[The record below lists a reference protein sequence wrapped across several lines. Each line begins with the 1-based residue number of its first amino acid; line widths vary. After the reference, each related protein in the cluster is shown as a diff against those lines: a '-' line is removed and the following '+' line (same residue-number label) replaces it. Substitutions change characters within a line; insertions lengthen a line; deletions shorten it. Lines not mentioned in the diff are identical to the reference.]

1 MNDKIIMRNIKDI
14 QQKMEVLKKDAY
26 EYSWENYII
35 HFFFHRDK
43 ILIKVKKGV
52 IYAVIPCSAENRRFV
67 GEFYEDNGMVC
78 MEGKF
83 ELLSHVKVLYS
94 IFFGIIFFI
103 WIFLFF
109 LIYEEKIYFVEELF
123 YFLIGTFVLAI
134 FGIWYLFRYRSKTY
148 EQRIVDYL
156 RNMLL

>member
-1 MNDKIIMRNIKDI
+1 
-14 QQKMEVLKKDAY
+14 
-26 EYSWENYII
+26 
-35 HFFFHRDK
+35 
-43 ILIKVKKGV
+43 
-52 IYAVIPCSAENRRFV
+52 
-67 GEFYEDNGMVC
+67 MVC

-83 ELLSHVKVLYS
+83 ELLSHVKALYS

>member
-1 MNDKIIMRNIKDI
+1 MK
-14 QQKMEVLKKDAY
+14 VLKNYAY
-26 EYSWENYII
+26 EYSWDNYII
-35 HFFFHRDK
+35 HFFFQRDK
-43 ILIKVKKGV
+43 VLIKVKKGV

-83 ELLSHVKVLYS
+83 ELLSHVKALYS

-109 LIYEEKIYFVEELF
+109 LFMKEKYILWKNCF
-123 YFLIGTFVLAI
+123 I
-134 FGIWYLFRYRSKTY
+134 F
-148 EQRIVDYL
+148 
-156 RNMLL
+156 

>member
-14 QQKMEVLKKDAY
+14 EQKMEVLKKDAY

-67 GEFYEDNGMVC
+67 GEFYEDNGMEC

-83 ELLSHVKVLYS
+83 ELLSHVKALYS
-94 IFFGIIFFI
+94 IF
-103 WIFLFF
+103 
-109 LIYEEKIYFVEELF
+109 
-123 YFLIGTFVLAI
+123 

-156 RNMLL
+156 RNMLFWD

>member
-14 QQKMEVLKKDAY
+14 EQKMEVLKKDAY

-52 IYAVIPCSAENRRFV
+52 IYAVIPCS
-67 GEFYEDNGMVC
+67 
-78 MEGKF
+78 
-83 ELLSHVKVLYS
+83 HVKALYS
-94 IFFGIIFFI
+94 IF
-103 WIFLFF
+103 
-109 LIYEEKIYFVEELF
+109 
-123 YFLIGTFVLAI
+123 